1 MKGSVL
7 KKFLCTCL
15 VTAAA
20 FAATTIS
27 ASACTTIYVGGDLV
41 EEGTPFVARTEDYGS
56 DYNKLW
62 FISESG
68 KWKQGDH
75 YVGCPEYGP
84 FEWDFTHDSYRF
96 TYFTNDIYYDGI
108 CPECGEKADHY
119 SYTEFGTNE
128 KGVSV
133 SATETL
139 YGNEKV
145 TEADPY
151 RDTEWAEANKSERI
165 GIEETDIP
173 TIILAEASSAREG
186 VKLLLDIY
194 ENYGCVAASG
204 VFVCDKDEV
213 WYVENCSGTQYV
225 AIKLN
230 NNMIFLEPN
239 MAVIGRVDLDDEN
252 VIASKDLIA
261 VAKKAGTFVGDEAK
275 NIIDFRASY
284 ARISEKMDQ
293 RMIDG
298 LNYLNATYKYDSDAL
313 VADNTKF
320 TISNLEASDKLVA
333 LYTNIKADRKLDKD
347 DVFGY
352 YKLSSIGKA
361 SNQEIE
367 IFQLFKDRP
376 VETAT
381 VGWVG
386 VGNMSYNVFVPYYP
400 MLIDGMYKGYQVST
414 ASAKFT
420 TEKPDTFCTYGTS
433 WAQDAEGNWQRV
445 SGFKAYPSNWKDSYY
460 FTFEGLGGYIA
471 NAEKITGAPLKA
483 EAKTYVA
490 DKLAAL
496 QQELY
501 KDFVTTDELAKAS
514 DARALATEN
523 GKAMAEKA
531 HKLGVELV
539 EYITKDDAL
548 EPGHFTDIKAGAYY
562 EDAVK
567 WAVDKAVTSGKTVT
581 TFAPNE
587 SCTRAQAVTFLWRAA
602 GSPEPAA
609 SEMAF
614 TDVKADSY
622 YYKAVLWAVE
632 NKITSG
638 MSDTLFAPDAT
649 CSRSQ
654 IVTFLYR
661 MQNSP
666 ESKAKNP
673 FTDVKAD
680 AYYANAVLWAVENGV
695 TTGASATTFD
705 PAGDCTRGQIVTFLY
720 RCLSK

>member
-151 RDTEWAEANKSERI
+151 RDAEWAEANKSERI

-204 VFVCDKDEV
+204 VFVCDKDEA

-230 NNMIFLEPN
+230 DNMIFLEPN

-320 TISNLEASDKLVA
+320 TISNLDASDKLVA

-460 FTFEGLGGYIA
+460 FTFEGLCSATRFLRNSDRILEKKVPVLRNISEARSLASAAPKTAGRPTQEGGLFRLREGRLLPPLSLPFRPPGEVTLPALRPGLLRAPGRLHWPLRARRTPSTRRPQAPTRCRQSRTSTSCRCAIPSRPCCMRHVLR
-471 NAEKITGAPLKA
+471 GAVSTRGTPRGGSRS
-483 EAKTYVA
+483 
-490 DKLAAL
+490 
-496 QQELY
+496 
-501 KDFVTTDELAKAS
+501 AS
-514 DARALATEN
+514 TW
-523 GKAMAEKA
+523 K
-531 HKLGVELV
+531 
-539 EYITKDDAL
+539 
-548 EPGHFTDIKAGAYY
+548 
-562 EDAVK
+562 
-567 WAVDKAVTSGKTVT
+567 
-581 TFAPNE
+581 
-587 SCTRAQAVTFLWRAA
+587 
-602 GSPEPAA
+602 GSPRA
-609 SEMAF
+609 S
-614 TDVKADSY
+614 
-622 YYKAVLWAVE
+622 
-632 NKITSG
+632 G
-638 MSDTLFAPDAT
+638 
-649 CSRSQ
+649 
-654 IVTFLYR
+654 
-661 MQNSP
+661 
-666 ESKAKNP
+666 
-673 FTDVKAD
+673 
-680 AYYANAVLWAVENGV
+680 
-695 TTGASATTFD
+695 SA
-705 PAGDCTRGQIVTFLY
+705 R
-720 RCLSK
+720 RR